1 MQSVATQSPRIRKVA
16 VLGAGIMGAQIA
28 AHCINVNV
36 PVILF
41 DLPAKDDGSGKIN
54 KNAIAQKAIDGL
66 KKLKPS
72 PLGLSAQADL
82 ITVAN
87 YEDNLALLSECDLV
101 IEAIAERL
109 DWKHDLYSKIAP
121 YIAPHAILATN
132 TSGLSITDLSNGF
145 SGELKTR
152 FCGVHFFNPPR
163 YMHLLELIPTKDTDP
178 KILDALETFMT
189 STMGKGV
196 VRAKDTP
203 NFVANR
209 VGVFSILAVFAEAKK
224 YGLGFDTVDAL
235 TGSKL
240 GRAKSATFRTSDVVG
255 LDTMAHVIKTMENGL
270 KADPFSAIFKV
281 PEVVE
286 KLLAA
291 GNLGQ
296 KTGAG
301 FYKKAGRNIQVFD
314 GEKGEYI
321 DSTGTMDPAIE
332 RILKKPIAE
341 RLEMLRDADEPQ
353 AKFLWAIFRDIF
365 HYIAVHL
372 DSIADSAAEIDFAM
386 RWGFGW
392 NKGPFEDWQAAGWLT
407 VANWIKEDIEQGH
420 ALCKEPLPEWV
431 FKSPV
436 AVTGMVHSPAGSW
449 SASQNQYCT
458 RSTLP
463 VYQKQI
469 FKAALAGD
477 GSPDPKTAGQTLF
490 ENEGA
495 RVWVD
500 DKAKDVVIVSFK
512 SKMNSIGPD
521 VMEGL
526 QKAVDLA
533 EASYAGVVVWQPTSL
548 KLGAPGGPFSAG
560 ANLEAAMPLFMKHGA
575 SGIEPFVKSFQDTM
589 MRLKYSQVPVVAA
602 ISGIALGGGCELA
615 LQSAKR
621 VVAIESYIGLVEVG
635 IGLLPGGGGLKE
647 AAIRAANGIAL
658 TNGGTNYLD
667 FIKVPFECAAMAKV
681 SSSAHEALQM
691 GYLKADDI
699 IVANVHELLSQAQH
713 QVVSMSQAGYRPP
726 LKKLIPVGGRS
737 VISTVMG
744 QLVNMKD
751 GGFISEHDMFI
762 AKRIIEVIAGGDVDA
777 GTLVSEEWLLKLE
790 RQAFVELL
798 ATPKTQERVMG
809 LLQTGKPVRN

>member
-1 MQSVATQSPRIRKVA
+1 MMDFMNTNFTNTQNIRKVA
-16 VLGAGIMGAQIA
+16 VLGAGVMGAQIA

-41 DLPAKDDGSGKIN
+41 DLPNKKDGES
-54 KNAIAQKAIDGL
+54 KNGIAQKALEGL

-72 PLGLSAQADL
+72 PLALTSQADL
-82 ITVAN
+82 IQVGN
-87 YEDNLALLSECDLV
+87 YEDDLALLKECDLV

-109 DWKHDLYSKIAP
+109 DWKHELYAKVAP
-121 YIAPHAILATN
+121 YLNENTIFATN
-132 TSGLSITDLSNGF
+132 TSGLSITQLSEGF
-145 SGELKTR
+145 SDELKKR

-163 YMHLLELIPTKDTDP
+163 YMHLLELIPTKDTAP
-178 KILDALETFMT
+178 EILDRLEIFMT

-224 YGLGFDTVDAL
+224 FNLGFDVVDAL

-255 LDTMAHVIKTMENGL
+255 IDTMAHVIKTMENGL
-270 KADPFSAIFKV
+270 KTDPFADIFKV
-281 PEVVE
+281 PSVVE
-286 KLLAA
+286 HLLAQ
-291 GNLGQ
+291 GHLGQ
-296 KTGAG
+296 KTGSG
-301 FYKKAGRNIQVFD
+301 FYKKSGRDILVFD
-314 GEKGEYI
+314 EGTSQYI
-321 DSTGTMDPAIE
+321 PSTGSITPLIE

-341 RLEMLRDADEPQ
+341 RLALLRETDDPQ
-353 AKFLWAIFRDIF
+353 AQFLWGIFRDIF

-372 DSIADSAAEIDFAM
+372 ESIADSAREIDFAM

-392 NKGPFEDWQAAGWLT
+392 NKGPFEDWQAAGWLQ
-407 VANWIKEDIEQGH
+407 VANWIKEDIEQGK
-420 ALCKEPLPEWV
+420 ALCNTPLPDWV
-431 FKSPV
+431 FTSP
-436 AVTGMVHSPAGSW
+436 AGQSGMVHSAAGSW
-449 SASQNQYCT
+449 SPKQGQYLA
-458 RSTLP
+458 RSTLG
-463 VYQKQI
+463 VYQRQR
-469 FKAALAGD
+469 FQASLAGD
-477 GSPDPKTAGQTLF
+477 SSADPKTDGQTLF
-490 ENEGA
+490 ENDGA
-495 RVWVD
+495 RVWVQTEQPE
-500 DKAKDVVIVSFK
+500 VVIVSFK
-512 SKMNSIGPD
+512 SKMNTIGPD
-521 VMEGL
+521 VMEGI
-526 QKAVDLA
+526 QVAIDLA
-533 EASYAGVVVWQPTSL
+533 EKSYAGLVIWQTSSL

-575 SGIEPFVKSFQDTM
+575 KGIEPFIKAFQDTM
-589 MRLKYSQVPVVAA
+589 MRVKYAQVPVVCA

-621 VVAIESYIGLVEVG
+621 VAAIESYIGLVEIG

-658 TNGGTNYLD
+658 TGGNNYLD
-667 FIKVPFECAAMAKV
+667 FIKTPFENAAMAKV

-691 GYLKADDI
+691 GFLKPDDI
-699 IVANVHELLSQAQH
+699 IVANVHELLWQAQH
-713 QVVSMSQAGYRPP
+713 QVMAMRNSGYRPP
-726 LKKLIPVGGRS
+726 MKKLIPVGGRS

-744 QLVNMKD
+744 QLVNMRD
-751 GGFISEHDMFI
+751 GGFISEHDAYI
-762 AKRIIEVIAGGDVDA
+762 AKRIIEVIAGGEVEA

-798 ATPKTQERVMG
+798 STPKTQERVMG